1 MLVPKD
7 VRPLMTSGGS
17 EVVVETRLTGQKR
30 LFVHIFDEKERE
42 EAKRPRTVCSS
53 FHERS
58 IEELN
63 WARATLWGDA
73 QLKEYLRTPDWL
85 TWPSLSELEKMVDL
99 VRSLKE
105 TDTLMDYAASG
116 DLKKAFNVVRREA
129 LYTGVHPLREEALSG
144 PLVMFEATTGDGC
157 TTGDSL
163 RVVNTGCTAPAEQS
177 PGGTVWVLD
186 LNTPRFTVDE
196 VLRLTLTRRVQ
207 EACVQLVRP
216 MLAAASVGELWA
228 DVVAAHRNGVSS
240 HGRGLFYSPHECIT
254 DFGATVSHV
263 AKLVY
268 EAGVR
273 QWRVRLRVGVY
284 LTLVQRNEVYVL
296 SSCAAPSSIPSARE
310 EEEMIISESF
320 LNATGLS
327 LDVCEKSGMILRISD
342 KEPIE
347 EALRLRFLSPLS
359 SSYECRPAV
368 KLTSSTHMTHVVVE
382 HNPSVVVHGYRVV
395 GAFPENIEARDAVSE
410 LLLAREGAVPP
421 APPSQAKEDVKP
433 SLTQTASAVVTGEDL
448 RRGVDEAIV
457 RTLIEGAMTKGTLC
471 THPNMAPFRSL
482 PNFDSLLKDSLRRNA
497 EFRGKKYYLKE

>member
-1 MLVPKD
+1 MALLADTAPNPSLVSPSPLAMLVPKD

-268 EAGVR
+268 EAVCG
-273 QWRVRLRVGVY
+273 
-284 LTLVQRNEVYVL
+284 
-296 SSCAAPSSIPSARE
+296 S
-310 EEEMIISESF
+310 